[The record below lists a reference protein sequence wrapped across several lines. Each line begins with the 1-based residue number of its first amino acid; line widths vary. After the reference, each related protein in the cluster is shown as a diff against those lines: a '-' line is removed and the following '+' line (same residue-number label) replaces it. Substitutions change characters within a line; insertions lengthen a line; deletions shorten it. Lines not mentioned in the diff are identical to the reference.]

1 MLTLFFQCS
10 TWWQKNLLCFCKWFL
25 KIVLLCSVSESGSSC
40 PKYTQRRC
48 AMLRSKWKLCPVTAA
63 QLGTGGWLRDER
75 TLSVSISVLS
85 ASGKASERL
94 LCHRNCTVGMEQRSA
109 PLKSPVWAT
118 GMWPGSPPTLLAQ
131 EREERTVVLRG
142 ELSGLNVGQVSVA
155 KPVLTASILP
165 QSGTGGREK
174 TVWPTLLSKTCKR
187 KPYITFPP
195 SQPLVSPVH
204 IRSILPTL
212 KRPCFNVT
220 HIWVALKRSLAG

>member
-1 MLTLFFQCS
+1 MLVSQGLRAPNTPEEVCNAQKQMETLPCHCCS
-10 TWWQKNLLCFCKWFL
+10 AWYGW
-25 KIVLLCSVSESGSSC
+25 
-40 PKYTQRRC
+40 
-48 AMLRSKWKLCPVTAA
+48 VTARWKNTFSLYFSPQCIWQSFWEA
-63 QLGTGGWLRDER
+63 FVPQELHGGHGAEVSSTQIPCLGHRD
-75 TLSVSISVLS
+75 
-85 ASGKASERL
+85 
-94 LCHRNCTVGMEQRSA
+94 
-109 PLKSPVWAT
+109 
-118 GMWPGSPPTLLAQ
+118 GSPPTLLAQ
-131 EREERTVVLRG
+131 EREERTAVLRG